1 MAGTQLTQPSPMT
14 TKSKFFRVATE
25 GATTDGR
32 AISREWIT
40 QMAKNFNP
48 QKYGARIWLEHL
60 RGIHPESSFR
70 AYGDVLSVE
79 ARDVEDGKLGL
90 FAQIQPLPELVDMVK
105 RGQKIYTSIE
115 VNPKFADSGEAY
127 LTGLA
132 VTDSPASLG
141 TEILTFAAQKPEA
154 NPFKG
159 RKSSPDALFSAAIEA
174 QIELD
179 DKTDDGAGLVKAFG
193 DKLKGIVDLFTG
205 KASGD
210 DARFAQVADAL
221 GNIAAAVTEQVKG
234 LVPSSQFA
242 TLKTAHDKLQA
253 DFTALQAKLAGTQ
266 DQQYSGTRPAATGS
280 TTRVQTDC

>member
-1 MAGTQLTQPSPMT
+1 MS
-14 TKSKFFRVATE
+14 TKSKIFRVATE

-60 RGIHPESSFR
+60 RGIGPDSTFR
-70 AYGDVLSVE
+70 AYGDVQALE
-79 ARDVEDGKLGL
+79 AREVEDGKLGL
-90 FAQIQPLPELVDMVK
+90 FAQIQPLPELVDLIK

-115 VNPKFADSGEAY
+115 VNPKFADTGEAY

-141 TEILTFAAQKPEA
+141 TEVLTFAAQKPDA
-154 NPFKG
+154 SPFKS

-174 QIELD
+174 RIEIENQAD
-179 DKTDDGAGLVKAFG
+179 DSAGLVKAFG

-210 DARFAQVADAL
+210 DARFAQVAEAL

-242 TLKTAHDKLQA
+242 ALKTEHDKLQA
-253 DFTALQAKLAGTQ
+253 DFNALQAKLAGTQ
-266 DQQYSGTRPAATGS
+266 DPQYSGTRPPATG
-280 TTRVQTDC
+280 TGTQIKTDC

>member
-1 MAGTQLTQPSPMT
+1 MS

-32 AISREWIT
+32 AISRDWIT

-48 QKYGARIWLEHL
+48 QKYGARIWMEHL

-70 AYGDVLSVE
+70 AYGDVLAVE

-115 VNPKFADSGEAY
+115 VSPKFADSGEAY

-141 TEILTFAAQKPEA
+141 TEVLNFAAQKPEA
-154 NPFKG
+154 SPFKG

-174 QIELD
+174 QIELEDKPD
-179 DKTDDGAGLVKAFG
+179 DSAGLVKAFG
-193 DKLKGIVDLFTG
+193 DKLKGIVSQFTG
-205 KASGD
+205 KASSD
-210 DARFAQVADAL
+210 DARFAEVADAL
-221 GNIAAAVTEQVKG
+221 GNITAAVTEQVKG

-242 TLKTAHDKLQA
+242 TLKTAHDQLQA

-266 DQQYSGTRPAATGS
+266 DPQYSGTRPAATG
-280 TTRVQTDC
+280 TGTRVQTDC

>member
-1 MAGTQLTQPSPMT
+1 MS
-14 TKSKFFRVATE
+14 TKSKIFRVATE

-60 RGIHPESSFR
+60 RGIGPDSTFR
-70 AYGDVLSVE
+70 AYGDVQALE
-79 ARDVEDGKLGL
+79 AREVEDGKLGL
-90 FAQIQPLPELVDMVK
+90 FAQIQPLPELVDLIK

-115 VNPKFADSGEAY
+115 VNPKFADTGEAY

-141 TEILTFAAQKPEA
+141 TEVLTFAAQKPEA
-154 NPFKG
+154 SPFKS

-174 QIELD
+174 QIEIE
-179 DKTDDGAGLVKAFG
+179 DKTDDSLVKAFG

-210 DARFAQVADAL
+210 DARFAQVAEAL

-234 LVPSSQFA
+234 LVPNSQFA
-242 TLKTAHDKLQA
+242 ALKTDHDKLQA
-253 DFTALQAKLAGTQ
+253 DFNALQAKLAGTQ
-266 DQQYSGTRPAATGS
+266 DPQYSGKRPPATG
-280 TTRVQTDC
+280 TGAQIQTDC

>member
-1 MAGTQLTQPSPMT
+1 MS
-14 TKSKFFRVATE
+14 TKSKIFRVATE

-60 RGIHPESSFR
+60 RGIGPDSTFR

-79 ARDVEDGKLGL
+79 AREVEDGKLGL
-90 FAQIQPLPELVDMVK
+90 FAQIQPLPELVDLIK

-115 VNPKFADSGEAY
+115 VNPKFADTGEAY

-141 TEILTFAAQKPEA
+141 TEVLTFAAQKPEA
-154 NPFKG
+154 SPFKS

-174 QIELD
+174 QIEIE
-179 DKTDDGAGLVKAFG
+179 DKTDDSLVKAFG

-210 DARFAQVADAL
+210 DARFAQVAEAL

-242 TLKTAHDKLQA
+242 ALKTAHDQLQV

-266 DQQYSGTRPAATGS
+266 DPQYSGKRPPATGS
-280 TTRVQTDC
+280 GAQIQTDC

>member
-1 MAGTQLTQPSPMT
+1 MS
-14 TKSKFFRVATE
+14 TKSKIFRVATE

-60 RGIHPESSFR
+60 RGIGPDSTFR
-70 AYGDVLSVE
+70 AYGDVQALE
-79 ARDVEDGKLGL
+79 AREVEDGKLGL
-90 FAQIQPLPELVDMVK
+90 FAQIQPLPELVDLIK

-115 VNPKFADSGEAY
+115 VNPKFADTGEAY

-141 TEILTFAAQKPEA
+141 TEVLTFAAQKPDA
-154 NPFKG
+154 SPFKS

-174 QIELD
+174 QIEIEDKAD
-179 DKTDDGAGLVKAFG
+179 DSLVKAFG
-193 DKLKGIVDLFTG
+193 DKLKGIVSQLTG
-205 KASGD
+205 KASSD

-242 TLKTAHDKLQA
+242 ALKTAHDQLQV

-266 DQQYSGTRPAATGS
+266 DPQYSGKRPPATGS
-280 TTRVQTDC
+280 GAQIQTDC

>member
-1 MAGTQLTQPSPMT
+1 MS
-14 TKSKFFRVATE
+14 TKSKIFRVATE

-60 RGIHPESSFR
+60 RGIGPDSTFR
-70 AYGDVLSVE
+70 AYGDVQALE
-79 ARDVEDGKLGL
+79 AREVEDGKLGL
-90 FAQIQPLPELVDMVK
+90 FAQIQPLPELVDLIK

-115 VNPKFADSGEAY
+115 VNPKFADTGEAY

-141 TEILTFAAQKPEA
+141 TEVLTFAAQKPEA
-154 NPFKG
+154 SPFKS

-174 QIELD
+174 QIEIE
-179 DKTDDGAGLVKAFG
+179 DKTDDSLVKAFG
-193 DKLKGIVDLFTG
+193 EKLKGIVSQLTG
-205 KASGD
+205 KASSD

-234 LVPSSQFA
+234 LVPNSQFA
-242 TLKTAHDKLQA
+242 ALKTDHDKLQA
-253 DFTALQAKLAGTQ
+253 DFNALQAKLAGTQ
-266 DQQYSGTRPAATGS
+266 DPQYSGKRPPATGS
-280 TTRVQTDC
+280 GAQIQTDC

>member
-1 MAGTQLTQPSPMT
+1 MS
-14 TKSKFFRVATE
+14 TKSKLFRVATE

-48 QKYGARIWLEHL
+48 QKYGARIWMEHL
-60 RGIHPESSFR
+60 RGIGPDSTFR
-70 AYGDVLSVE
+70 AYGDVQALQ
-79 ARDVEDGKLGL
+79 AREVEDGKLGL
-90 FAQIQPLPELVDMVK
+90 FAQIQPLPELVDLIK

-115 VNPKFADSGEAY
+115 VNPKFADTGEAY

-141 TEILTFAAQKPEA
+141 TEVLTFAAQKPEA
-154 NPFKG
+154 SPFKS

-174 QIELD
+174 QIELEDKAD
-179 DKTDDGAGLVKAFG
+179 DSTGLVKAFG
-193 DKLKGIVDLFTG
+193 DKLKGIVSQLTG
-205 KASGD
+205 KASSD
-210 DARFAQVADAL
+210 DARFDQVADAL

-242 TLKTAHDKLQA
+242 ALKTDHDRLQA

-266 DQQYSGTRPAATGS
+266 DPQYSGKRPPATG
-280 TTRVQTDC
+280 TGAQIQTDC